1 MSTFTSRQRAE
12 QALLRLGQLHP
23 KLIDLGLDRT
33 FHLLEKLGHP
43 HLAIPPQIHVAGT
56 NGKGST
62 IAFLRAMLESANKK
76 VHAYTS
82 PHLVRFHERIRLAG
96 QLIDDNALADLLEEV
111 EGKNGSDVITFFE
124 VTTAA
129 AMLAFSRVKADLT
142 LLETGLG
149 GRTDSTNVITSPLV
163 SIITPIA
170 RDHEHFLG
178 TTITAIATE
187 KAGIIKPSIP
197 VISASQHPDAEAV
210 LRQRSAELNSPFYML
225 EHEISYDNN
234 TAGDGF
240 HLTVEGQS
248 LTAPSP
254 GMIGP
259 HQSDNAALAA
269 AALMLTMPDIPQ
281 ASIAAGI
288 RSATWP
294 ARVQK
299 LDQGKLVALCSK
311 GQSIWLDGAHNRHGA
326 AALAKSLK
334 QIHDGKWV
342 MIAGALNTRP
352 PADFLNEL
360 KPLLEHLITIT
371 IPDQEASLTA
381 QHLAETANELGISA
395 TPAQDIRAAIIIA
408 RDHSDKGKRP
418 LIMGG
423 SLYLSGYILKENGT
437 LPD

>member
-1 MSTFTSRQRAE
+1 
-12 QALLRLGQLHP
+12 
-23 KLIDLGLDRT
+23 
-33 FHLLEKLGHP
+33 
-43 HLAIPPQIHVAGT
+43 
-56 NGKGST
+56 
-62 IAFLRAMLESANKK
+62 
-76 VHAYTS
+76 
-82 PHLVRFHERIRLAG
+82 
-96 QLIDDNALADLLEEV
+96 
-111 EGKNGSDVITFFE
+111 
-124 VTTAA
+124 
-129 AMLAFSRVKADLT
+129 
-142 LLETGLG
+142 
-149 GRTDSTNVITSPLV
+149 
-163 SIITPIA
+163 
-170 RDHEHFLG
+170 
-178 TTITAIATE
+178 
-187 KAGIIKPSIP
+187 
-197 VISASQHPDAEAV
+197 
-210 LRQRSAELNSPFYML
+210 
-225 EHEISYDNN
+225 
-234 TAGDGF
+234 
-240 HLTVEGQS
+240 
-248 LTAPSP
+248 
-254 GMIGP
+254 MIGP

-269 AALMLTMPDIPQ
+269 AAIMLTMPDIPQ

-381 QHLAETANELGISA
+381 QHLAETANGLGISA

>member
-1 MSTFTSRQRAE
+1 MPNSLSRQRAE

-33 FHLLEKLGHP
+33 FNLLEKLGNP
-43 HLAIPPQIHVAGT
+43 HLSIPPQIHVAGT

-62 IAFLRAMLESANKK
+62 IAFLRAMLEHANNK

-96 QLIDDNALADLLEEV
+96 RLIDDDTLADLLEEV
-111 EGKNGSDVITFFE
+111 ETKNGSDSITFFE

-129 AMLAFSRVKADLT
+129 AMLAFSRIEADIT

-149 GRTDSTNVITSPLV
+149 GRTDSTNVISSPLI
-163 SIITPIA
+163 SIITPID

-178 TTITAIATE
+178 TTINAIATE
-187 KAGIIKPSIP
+187 KAGIIKPSVT
-197 VISASQHPDAEAV
+197 VISAHQHPEAEAV
-210 LRQRSAELNSPFYML
+210 LRQRSKELNSSFYML
-225 EHEISYDNN
+225 GKEVAFDHDQM
-234 TAGDGF
+234 GGF
-240 HLTVEGQS
+240 HITVEGQS
-248 LTAPSP
+248 LSSPAPT
-254 GMIGP
+254 MIGP

-269 AALMLTMPDIPQ
+269 AALMLTMPETPQ
-281 ASIAAGI
+281 FSILAGI
-288 RSATWP
+288 RAATWP

-299 LDQGKLVALCSK
+299 LDHGKLVALCTQ

-326 AALAKSLK
+326 AALAKSLTHL
-334 QIHDGKWV
+334 HDGKWV

-360 KPLLEHLITIT
+360 KPLIHHLVTIA
-371 IPDQEASLTA
+371 IPEQDASLSA
-381 QHLAETANELGISA
+381 EHLAETASQLGISA
-395 TPAQDIRAAIIIA
+395 SPATDISAAIA
-408 RDHSDKGKRP
+408 QANHHNDQGNRP
-418 LIMGG
+418 LIIGG
-423 SLYLSGYILKENGT
+423 SLYLSGYILKENGS